1 MNQKVSPRKPE
12 WLRAS
17 INASAQSAQV
27 IRLLRSLSLHTVCE
41 EANCPNRG
49 ECFRRQTATFMIL
62 GNHCT
67 RNCTFC
73 TVTKQPPHAVD
84 PDEPRHVAAAVKE
97 LNLRH
102 VVITSV
108 TRDDLPDGG
117 ARHFADVIQAIKN
130 ELRDAAP
137 IIEVLIPDF
146 QGNADA
152 LSTVIEAEP
161 NIINHNIE
169 TIPSLYA
176 EVRPMAVYARSLELL
191 ANVKQAAPHIYTKS
205 GIMVGLGETHA
216 QVLETLLDLRKAG
229 CDILT
234 IGQYLAPSKMH
245 HPVMAYVTPE
255 EFSQYKKEA
264 EDMGFLFV
272 ASAPLVRSSYMAE
285 EAFRHI
291 REAQV

>member
-1 MNQKVSPRKPE
+1 MDQTFQRKPE
-12 WLRAS
+12 WLRVR
-17 INASAQSAQV
+17 INSTEESAQV
-27 IRLLRSLSLHTVCE
+27 VRLLRTLSLHTVCE

-49 ECFRRQTATFMIL
+49 ECFRKRTATFMIL

-73 TVTKQPPHAVD
+73 TVTKLAPCPVD
-84 PDEPRHVAAAVKE
+84 PCEPKNVASAVKE
-97 LNLRH
+97 LDLRH

-117 ARHFADVIQAIKN
+117 ASHFAEAIRAIKCGYQSG
-130 ELRDAAP
+130 AP
-137 IIEVLIPDF
+137 VIEVLVPDF

-152 LSTVIEAEP
+152 LAAVMDAAP
-161 NIINHNIE
+161 DIINHNIE
-169 TIPSLYA
+169 TVPRLYS
-176 EVRPMAVYARSLELL
+176 EVRPMAVYGRSLELL
-191 ANVKQAAPHIYTKS
+191 SRVKRSAPHIYTKS

-216 QVLETLLDLRKAG
+216 EVLDTLRDLRSAG

-234 IGQYLAPSKMH
+234 IGQYLAPSKAH
-245 HPVMAYVTPE
+245 HPVAAYITPD
-255 EFSQYKKEA
+255 EFALYKQEA
-264 EDMGFLFV
+264 QSLGFLFV

-291 REAQV
+291 RKEIT